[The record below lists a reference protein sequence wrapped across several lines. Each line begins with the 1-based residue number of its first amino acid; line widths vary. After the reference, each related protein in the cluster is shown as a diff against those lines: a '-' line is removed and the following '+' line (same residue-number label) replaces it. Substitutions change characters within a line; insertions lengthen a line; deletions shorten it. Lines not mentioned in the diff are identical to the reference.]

1 LTFSPDSQQIAFLGY
16 PDELSIW
23 SIAGKLIAKYTVPES
38 GHGLIQFSPDGKHI
52 ATGGRKVMIWRN
64 QNLDELLATGCDW
77 LKDYFVTRPEEK
89 QKLKV
94 CQDHPKSK

>member
-1 LTFSPDSQQIAFLGY
+1 VTDIYAT
-16 PDELSIW
+16 ELLKNNKR
-23 SIAGKLIAKYTVPES
+23 ANK
-38 GHGLIQFSPDGKHI
+38 
-52 ATGGRKVMIWRN
+52 N
-64 QNLDELLATGCDW
+64 ELLATGCDW